1 MANEIKFM
9 YNGIKINGKL
19 VKGFYSKSNYT
30 NGAKFCFYSD
40 SYCSIELRENFKV
53 RNDSDSQTDY
63 FEQDSIFFFENDK
76 YINQVNAAY
85 KNQELKR
92 ATRYLKKLETMKEKQ
107 PERFERYYKNDY
119 ENQKIKVQE
128 LAA

>member
-9 YNGIKINGKL
+9 YNGIKIDGKL
-19 VKGFYSKSNYT
+19 IKGFWSKGGYT
-30 NGAKFCFYSD
+30 NGALFCFYSD
-40 SYCSIELRENFKV
+40 SYCSKELRENFSV

-76 YINQVNAAY
+76 YLNNVDAAY
-85 KNQELKR
+85 KSQELKR
-92 ATRYLKKLETMKEKQ
+92 ATRYLKKLETMKVKQ

-119 ENQKIKVQE
+119 ENQKKKVQE